1 MADTT
6 TAAVQIKRY
15 CKQTGQMCEL
25 ATDFGY
31 CQLTACT
38 RQKHGVDMREVDD
51 LVEVQDECGG
61 DSCPIH
67 FKYENRTD

>member
-15 CKQTGQMCEL
+15 CKQTGQMCEF

-31 CQLTACT
+31 CQLTACSKQN
-38 RQKHGVDMREVDD
+38 RGADMREVND
-51 LVEVQDECGG
+51 G
-61 DSCPIH
+61 
-67 FKYENRTD
+67 